1 VDEPVNAADVR
12 NAIGHW
18 VNESTAPQKVAITE
32 RTNPPYDPN
41 DDYRII
47 YEAVFDPTSLHSAR
61 LEILLTDDGSVGIGV
76 ETYERL
82 AKRLR
87 KKRLRDGFAAG
98 HEPRQATQAGLAALI
113 DIVSAG
119 RLYFDTRTTLGI
131 LTSARM
137 KVLEADGELL
147 KRSGLQWSDWMST
160 VSGISARFKRLLSFQ
175 PWG

>member
-1 VDEPVNAADVR
+1 VNTADIR

-18 VNESTAPQKVAITE
+18 VDESTAPRKVAITE
-32 RTNPPYDPN
+32 RTDPPYDPN
-41 DDYRII
+41 DDYKVI

-61 LEILLTDDGSVGIGV
+61 LEILLTDYGSVGIGV

-87 KKRLRDGFAAG
+87 KKRLRDGWAAG
-98 HEPRQATQAGLAALI
+98 REPRQATQEGLAALI

-119 RLYFDTRTTLGI
+119 RLYFDTRITLGI

-137 KVLEADGELL
+137 KILEADGELL
-147 KRSGLQWSDWMST
+147 KRSGIQWSDWMST
-160 VSGISARFKRLLSFQ
+160 IPEISQRSKRLLSFQ